1 MVGSMGKKECLLSNI
16 LASAFRKRGSKKGK
30 PERSAGFVVVL
41 FFGVFGWIR
50 GRDPT
55 SFF

>member
-16 LASAFRKRGSKKGK
+16 LASAFRKCGSKKGK

-41 FFGVFGWIR
+41 FFGVCGWIR
-50 GRDPT
+50 GRDRV
-55 SFF
+55 SF